1 MQARGH
7 LSPQLQP
14 WAVAASAPLLVG
26 FLRSADGAD
35 YLIVIAGKESIESR
49 VRLVILEAVRTWRAG
64 GMRTMRGRN
73 EEDRE
78 ESSEGH
84 PGVLAVSAA
93 LSCSV

>member
-35 YLIVIAGKESIESR
+35 YLTAGKESIESR

-73 EEDRE
+73 EENRE
-78 ESSEGH
+78 ENSEGH
-84 PGVLAVSAA
+84 PGVLAGGAA
-93 LSCSV
+93 LSRSV